1 MKFRS
6 IAFLALLPAAVSCI
20 MRTEAGAGMHPFV
33 SAILQDRDGGEYR
46 MLQATASPDPDGDVY
61 IIGDEEHALHLA
73 DYMAIC
79 DLHDNVDGSAGPDGL
94 PDFAGETISCIVD
107 TSSVISGERFREA
120 VVRCVLEAVDTV
132 FHITPYD
139 IEGIGHKN
147 PAKLIILAGPQYS
160 RLSSHDV
167 DTLLT
172 ASGSG
177 IRFIS
182 SLDDVFGNLA
192 VARSGKEFSLSVVSD
207 GGYSDYDLYEESF
220 RNACN
225 RAGVPDGKLTVYPA
239 LTSNP
244 DSLML
249 TILDTYSDSGA
260 DEAINTFVVDDCSL
274 DVNELKASLASL
286 VSVTNERSV
295 KYGKLVSQDFRMA
308 GTVDIVTSLCY
319 DALRKGN
326 LFTHNIAKP
335 QVSIYYVTPEP
346 EGGRGLFLVPG
357 FYVQN

>member
-6 IAFLALLPAAVSCI
+6 IAILALLTAAVSCV
-20 MRTEAGAGMHPFV
+20 MKTETGADIHPFV
-33 SAILQDRDGGEYR
+33 SAILQNKDGGDYR
-46 MLQATASPDPDGDVY
+46 MLQATACPDPDGDVY

-73 DYMAIC
+73 DYLAIC

-107 TSSVISGERFREA
+107 TSSFFSGERFRES

-139 IEGIGHKN
+139 IEGMGHKN
-147 PAKLIILAGPQYS
+147 PAKLIVLAGPQYS
-160 RLSSHDV
+160 RLSSHDI

-182 SLDDVFGNLA
+182 STDDVFGKLA
-192 VARSGKEFSLSVVSD
+192 GAHSGKEFSLGMISD
-207 GGYSDYDLYEESF
+207 SRYSDFDLYEESF
-220 RNACN
+220 RNACR
-225 RAGVPDGKLTVYPA
+225 RAGVTDGKLTVYPA
-239 LTSNP
+239 MPLNA

-249 TILDTYSDSGA
+249 SILDSYIDSGI
-260 DEAINTFVVDDCSL
+260 DEAVNAFIVDDCSL
-274 DVNELKASLASL
+274 DANELKASLASL

-295 KYGKLVSQDFRMA
+295 KYGKLISQDFRMA

-335 QVSIYYVTPEP
+335 QVSIYYATPEP
-346 EGGRGLFLVPG
+346 EGGRELYLVPG